1 MHNDSL
7 EARLAALESQNRRL
21 KRTGL
26 AALLGLGTLTL
37 MSLAAPAVCDI
48 IYAERFVMRDGGN
61 KTRITMNAYGT
72 DTPSIDFHDNRGRK
86 MASIGLTPEGS
97 FAFSV
102 MDEGRQVPAAFSFDD
117 KGALRLAK
125 ATLAKRSISAKD
137 TKEKGVH

>member
-1 MHNDSL
+1 MHNETL
-7 EARLAALESQNRRL
+7 EARLAALEAQNRRL

-37 MSLAAPAVCDI
+37 MSFAAPAVCDI

-61 KTRITMNAYGT
+61 KTRISMNAYGT
-72 DTPSIDFHDNRGRK
+72 DTPTIDFHDKRGKK

-125 ATLAKRSISAKD
+125 ANLSKRGISGKNLKD
-137 TKEKGVH
+137 KGVN